1 MVAGL
6 TLAVLLC
13 WVPGSQAA
21 VYTGSATDPSG
32 DLSLFGGDHLPDPPT
47 NFTNVA
53 VRFDDAAGRVDVSYT
68 FNQAPA
74 SYQQIH
80 AGVGFGTTLANGDC
94 NAPFFSSLGWHVSTG
109 EGRGESA
116 VQGHSTNFTGNV
128 TGSAWTF
135 DDEASWDSTSFF
147 EWSGNKRTWNF
158 ATTNGALVGKHY
170 NCATAA
176 MWLGDFGGPGGPT
189 DTGPAED
196 FLESGN
202 GTFLLSPV
210 VPAAP
215 TAKWQNPKDGQTV
228 SGTLS
233 ESSVG
238 AQKCAVATV
247 GPVVRTENYV
257 DGKLNDT
264 QVFAPWAC
272 EWDTR
277 NYVNGGHLLTVKAY
291 DAANNVIAADTIR
304 VTVNNPNPP
313 LVDTPPPPITESA
326 PTTTSSGQ
334 PGKPALRFTRQK
346 ARAAVKKVLARRY
359 GKAFRKRKGYVAVCA
374 KASASRWNCKVRW
387 HFGQVLYKG
396 SIKLTLRS
404 DGRVASRAL
413 LRKTIT

>member
-1 MVAGL
+1 M
-6 TLAVLLC
+6 
-13 WVPGSQAA
+13 WGSVWNFNSGEVTWQTTSS
-21 VYTGSATDPSG
+21 YNWSGST
-32 DLSLFGGDHLPDPPT
+32 
-47 NFTNVA
+47 
-53 VRFDDAAGRVDVSYT
+53 
-68 FNQAPA
+68 
-74 SYQQIH
+74 
-80 AGVGFGTTLANGDC
+80 
-94 NAPFFSSLGWHVSTG
+94 
-109 EGRGESA
+109 
-116 VQGHSTNFTGNV
+116 
-128 TGSAWTF
+128 WTF
-135 DDEASWDSTSFF
+135 
-147 EWSGNKRTWNF
+147 
-158 ATTNGALVGKHY
+158 ATANAQLVGKHY
-170 NCATAA
+170 NCARAA
-176 MWLGDFGGPGGPT
+176 HYVSGGGAGGVGI
-189 DTGPAED
+189 DYLNAD
-196 FLESGN
+196 VFALA
-202 GTFLLSPV
+202 PV
-210 VPAAP
+210 TPAAP

-233 ESSVG
+233 ESSTG
-238 AQKCAVATV
+238 AHKCAVATT

-264 QVFAPWAC
+264 QVYSPWGC

-326 PTTTSSGQ
+326 PTNTSSGQ
-334 PGKPALRFTRQK
+334 PGTPALRFTRQK

-387 HFGQVLYKG
+387 HYGQVLYKG